1 VELRLRSRLRFLHLA
16 VSYSEII
23 INLCLLVHSLVIH
36 WDRGSLLKVLWL
48 LEIALSLAYYLTFL
62 HLDNLH
68 LVQLH
73 LRFQVQGNATPTP
86 AAPQP
91 FLVLVSYYSFRSS
104 L

>member
-1 VELRLRSRLRFLHLA
+1 MRLRSRLRFLHLA

-23 INLCLLVHSLVIH
+23 INLCLLVRSLVIH

-48 LEIALSLAYYLTFL
+48 LEIALSLAYYLTSL
-62 HLDNLH
+62 HLDLH
-68 LVQLH
+68 PVQLH
-73 LRFQVQGNATPTP
+73 LRFLVQGNATPTP
-86 AAPQP
+86 ATPQP